1 MLNIAEW
8 QATGQKFEFDG
19 HALFTRTAGVGEP
32 LLLIHGFPTSS
43 FDWSLIWNELA
54 EKFELHTLDMLG
66 FGLSDKPNDY
76 AYALKVSAD
85 QWQAYVQCHGLKEV
99 SILAH
104 DYGDTVAQELLAR
117 QIDGTLPFKINKM
130 CLLNGGIFP
139 EATFPILM
147 QKLLLS
153 KIGPLIA
160 KLSNYRS
167 FSSSM
172 RKICSR
178 PWSNEMLEQHWQLL
192 SRADGLLVLPKIIQ
206 YIRERRI
213 NRTRW
218 VSALQNANIPLC
230 LINGVEDPISGASM
244 VKRWRELVPNTM
256 VVELQG
262 VGHYPQWE
270 EPKQVVQAI
279 NKYFNNTAS
288 MATIGA
294 L

>member
-1 MLNIAEW
+1 MDLAQW
-8 QATGQKFEFDG
+8 QANGHHFEFAG
-19 HALFTRTAGVGEP
+19 HKLFTRTDGSGDA

-43 FDWSLIWNELA
+43 FDWSFLWPKLA
-54 EKFELHTLDMLG
+54 IHFQLHAIDMLG
-66 FGLSDKPNDY
+66 FGLSDKPLDY
-76 AYALKVSAD
+76 AYSLKASAD
-85 QWQAYVQCHGLKEV
+85 QWQAYVLNQGLKEV

-117 QIDGTLPFKINKM
+117 QLEGTLPFKINKI

-160 KLSNYRS
+160 RLTSYQR

-172 RKICSR
+172 RKICKAPLSDALL
-178 PWSNEMLEQHWQLL
+178 LEHWQLL
-192 SRADGLLVLPKIIQ
+192 SRSNGNLVLPKIIQ

-218 VSALQNANIPLC
+218 VSALQNTNIPLC
-230 LINGVEDPISGASM
+230 LINGIEDPISGASM
-244 VKRWRELVPNTM
+244 VKRWRELVPRSRL
-256 VVELQG
+256 VQLQG

-270 EPKQVVQAI
+270 DPQRVISAVQDFC
-279 NKYFNNTAS
+279 NHRE
-288 MATIGA
+288 
-294 L
+294 